1 MKSAY
6 TQFKRAILLAL
17 VISATSYSHAA
28 TELDAVLDKTV
39 TRFSVVQ
46 GQTIRQTIEGIGLSF
61 GVPVV
66 VEEGVEGDV
75 TLSVVNTDV
84 RGLLNMVCR
93 RGGYFWEVQP
103 EGYILI
109 RKTKTVLYT
118 VDYPQNSRSST
129 ETASVSL
136 GGGNYNGGTGTNG
149 VSGAGIGSSTVSA
162 GANTG
167 GGSDT
172 TQVNVTGENRI
183 EFWDKIEVQIKAML
197 GKGETVIVN
206 KFAGL
211 VEVNAGLASHARV
224 SSFLQRMNRRIG
236 RQIALEARILEVR
249 LNDTSKLGIDW
260 NVAAFTV
267 GKSVNVGAP
276 FAQGGA
282 APIIS
287 GLRGRTLNA
296 VTSVADTSIPSP
308 TFSGTLGVDKV
319 GALVQALSQQGN
331 VRSVSSPRISA
342 LNNQTAFI
350 KIATQKTFWQ
360 QSNTTQIF
368 GSSGTGTQP
377 VVVGNY
383 VPNSMSI
390 GNFLRIVPQV
400 TDDTN
405 PADAVITLDVTPV
418 ITKESGETVSP
429 DGKSN
434 APVLDVQ
441 QASTIVRVKN
451 GESAI
456 IGGFQNW
463 LKGQTTSGVPG
474 LSSLPVIG
482 AAFRTDSKVDQLMEL
497 VIVITA
503 SVVDP
508 GTSKPLDIDD
518 VLRMKNSK
526 EDNKINVPASSLPA
540 PTQSVVT
547 DPTGISN
554 TKAGSQIIEVP

>member
-1 MKSAY
+1 
-6 TQFKRAILLAL
+6 
-17 VISATSYSHAA
+17 
-28 TELDAVLDKTV
+28 
-39 TRFSVVQ
+39 
-46 GQTIRQTIEGIGLSF
+46 
-61 GVPVV
+61 
-66 VEEGVEGDV
+66 
-75 TLSVVNTDV
+75 
-84 RGLLNMVCR
+84 
-93 RGGYFWEVQP
+93 
-103 EGYILI
+103 
-109 RKTKTVLYT
+109 
-118 VDYPQNSRSST
+118 
-129 ETASVSL
+129 
-136 GGGNYNGGTGTNG
+136 
-149 VSGAGIGSSTVSA
+149 
-162 GANTG
+162 
-167 GGSDT
+167 
-172 TQVNVTGENRI
+172 
-183 EFWDKIEVQIKAML
+183 
-197 GKGETVIVN
+197 
-206 KFAGL
+206 
-211 VEVNAGLASHARV
+211 
-224 SSFLQRMNRRIG
+224 
-236 RQIALEARILEVR
+236 
-249 LNDTSKLGIDW
+249 
-260 NVAAFTV
+260 
-267 GKSVNVGAP
+267 
-276 FAQGGA
+276 
-282 APIIS
+282 
-287 GLRGRTLNA
+287 
-296 VTSVADTSIPSP
+296 
-308 TFSGTLGVDKV
+308 
-319 GALVQALSQQGN
+319 
-331 VRSVSSPRISA
+331 
-342 LNNQTAFI
+342 
-350 KIATQKTFWQ
+350 
-360 QSNTTQIF
+360 
-368 GSSGTGTQP
+368 
-377 VVVGNY
+377 
-383 VPNSMSI
+383 MSI